1 MYADNWNGPLN
12 PPQDIAT
19 KNSSYLSSFFFSS
32 FISSFKKKGFL
43 KVIFTYY
50 VNKL

>member
-19 KNSSYLSSFFFSS
+19 KNSSYLSSFFSLLLFLRLR
-32 FISSFKKKGFL
+32 KKGF
-43 KVIFTYY
+43 
-50 VNKL
+50 